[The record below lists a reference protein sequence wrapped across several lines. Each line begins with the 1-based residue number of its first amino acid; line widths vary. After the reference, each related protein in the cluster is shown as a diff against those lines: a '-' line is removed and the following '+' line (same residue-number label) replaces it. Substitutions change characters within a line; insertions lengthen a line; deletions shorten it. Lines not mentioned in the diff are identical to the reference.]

1 MYWGITF
8 PPVLQVGKQ
17 EKKAEPKEPWLW
29 VMVQLVVVKEFSFP
43 RGLRYFS
50 RSSALEAL
58 LQL

>member
-29 VMVQLVVVKEFSFP
+29 VMVQLVIVKEFSFP
-43 RGLRYFS
+43 RELRYFFM
-50 RSSALEAL
+50 
-58 LQL
+58 LQLS